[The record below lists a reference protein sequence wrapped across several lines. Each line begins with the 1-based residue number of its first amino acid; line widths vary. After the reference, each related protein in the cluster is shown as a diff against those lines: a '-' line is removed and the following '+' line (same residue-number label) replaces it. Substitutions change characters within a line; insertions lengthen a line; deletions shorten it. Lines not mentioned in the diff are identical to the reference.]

1 MRDAAAQCLGTC
13 MKVVGEKFMA
23 AYTADLDA
31 IKLKKVKECPSAS
44 TQTLMSQLRSLILA
58 MPCGMH

>member
-1 MRDAAAQCLGTC
+1 MLDDTQGPVRDAAAQCLGTC

-31 IKLKKVKECPSAS
+31 IKLKKVKL
-44 TQTLMSQLRSLILA
+44 Q
-58 MPCGMH
+58 